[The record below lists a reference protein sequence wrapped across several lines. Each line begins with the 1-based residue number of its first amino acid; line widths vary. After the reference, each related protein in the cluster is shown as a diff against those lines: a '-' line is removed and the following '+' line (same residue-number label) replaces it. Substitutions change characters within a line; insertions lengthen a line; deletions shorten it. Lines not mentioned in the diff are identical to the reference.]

1 MIKTDHVRVRSMK
14 TLSFDENRTLLWRL
28 AILAGLDIGSFA
40 RCFQSGRH
48 AVEIHRVSKL
58 ARQMRVYATPSFL
71 IGRSDMSHKY
81 DERYARGGVFEG
93 AESLTPEKLEELLGP
108 PGPWEGHPTFKLP
121 MKAKAKATKKN
132 HLQPGDG
139 VFVPQEDDGTTLD
152 GDSERK
158 R

>member
-1 MIKTDHVRVRSMK
+1 M
-14 TLSFDENRTLLWRL
+14 
-28 AILAGLDIGSFA
+28 
-40 RCFQSGRH
+40 
-48 AVEIHRVSKL
+48 SKL

-121 MKAKAKATKKN
+121 MK
-132 HLQPGDG
+132 LPGDG